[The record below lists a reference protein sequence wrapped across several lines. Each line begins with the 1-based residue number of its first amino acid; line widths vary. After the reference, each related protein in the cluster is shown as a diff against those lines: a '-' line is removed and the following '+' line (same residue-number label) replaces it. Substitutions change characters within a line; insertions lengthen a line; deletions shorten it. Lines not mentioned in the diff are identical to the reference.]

1 MWGLL
6 GGAGL
11 FLFGVHMMGE
21 GLEKAAGKRLR
32 RILELLTNSPIM
44 GIIVGIGI
52 TVLIQSSSATTVMVV
67 SFVDAGLLSL
77 GQAIGV
83 IFGANIGTTITAQL
97 VALNLGELA
106 LPAIGIGFMLFFL
119 AREAQSKTLG
129 EVILGFG
136 LIFLGM
142 NIMSSSVEP
151 LRDNPFFFR
160 LMATMSVHPILGVI
174 IGAIL
179 TGIIQASSATIGMT
193 IALATQ
199 GIIELPAAMG
209 LVFGS
214 NIGTT
219 VTALLASVGTSLN
232 ARRAALIHL
241 LFNTLGA
248 VVFIPFLRPFLS
260 LVQLTS
266 SDLAHQVA
274 NAHTMFNL
282 LNALIFLPFLGSM
295 GRVVKNLLPGEE
307 AVLERGLKYIDHR
320 HVSRLPVNIALGQ
333 VTKELVRMGELA
345 KSSLEDAMAS
355 IYEDNNKQI
364 EVVEQKEEVI
374 DELEMEITAFLATLS
389 QQGLDSNASRRITG
403 LLHAVNDL
411 ERVGDH
417 AYELVRL
424 INTRLDKSI
433 TFSSEARA
441 ELRELFDLARKSLDA
456 ALEAL
461 GTDNLELAR
470 KVVKWEQQ
478 ADIMERSYRDKH
490 ISRLNEGICVPG
502 AAVVFL
508 DVIGNLGRVID
519 HANNVAHMVLDDF

>member
-1 MWGLL
+1 M
-6 GGAGL
+6 
-11 FLFGVHMMGE
+11 FGVHMMGE

-32 RILELLTNSPIM
+32 HILELLTNSPFM

-83 IFGANIGTTITAQL
+83 ILGANIGTTITAQL
-97 VALNLGELA
+97 VALNLSELA
-106 LPAIGIGFMLFFL
+106 LPAISIGFLLFFL
-119 AREAQSKTLG
+119 ARKPREKTFG

-151 LRDNPFFFR
+151 LRNDPFFYN
-160 LMATMSVHPILGVI
+160 LMAIMGVHPILGVI
-174 IGAIL
+174 IGAIV

-193 IALATQ
+193 IALAGQ
-199 GIIELPAAMG
+199 GIIGLPAAMG

-219 VTALLASVGTSLN
+219 VTALVASVGTSLN
-232 ARRAALIHL
+232 ARRAALIHF

-248 VVFIPFLRPFLS
+248 VIFLPFLRPFLTV
-260 LVQLTS
+260 VQAS
-266 SDLAHQVA
+266 ARDLPRQIA
-274 NAHTMFNL
+274 NAHTIFNI
-282 LNALIFLPFLGSM
+282 LNTLIFLPFLGRM
-295 GRVVKNLLPGEE
+295 ENLVTTLLPGEE
-307 AVLERGLKYIDHR
+307 AVLERGLKYIDPR
-320 HVSRLPVNIALGQ
+320 HVSRLPANIALGQ
-333 VTKELVRMGELA
+333 VTKEMVRMGELA

-355 IYEDNNKQI
+355 ICEDNNKQV
-364 EVVEQKEEVI
+364 ELVEQKEEII
-374 DELEMEITAFLATLS
+374 DELETEITAFLATLS
-389 QQGLDSNASRRITG
+389 QQGLDSSASRRLTG

-424 INTRLDKSI
+424 INTRLNKHT
-433 TFSSEARA
+433 TFSAEARA
-441 ELRELFDLARKSLDA
+441 ELNELYQLAIKSLEA
-456 ALEAL
+456 SLEAL
-461 GTDNLELAR
+461 RTGNLELAQ
-470 KVVKWEQQ
+470 KVVEWEQQ

-490 ISRLNEGICVPG
+490 ISRLNEGICAPE
-502 AAVVFL
+502 AAVVYL
-508 DVIGNLGRVID
+508 DIIGNLGRVID